1 VTANLDEL
9 LARARQHDPEA
20 ARALAD
26 LVEERLLRRRGGDRQ
41 ADHRRRRDEAIRAL
55 ARLTGYDRSAERQAR
70 DLGQRLARY
79 RPMPGETSPDR
90 ILIQDH
96 RQGAWR
102 AAAGS
107 ASAVVVNDDLVLRV
121 GPTKASLSP
130 SQAFTLAEQLIR
142 DATRAIIVEKAD
154 RAAVLDT
161 LRARDRSAR

>member
-1 VTANLDEL
+1 MIDVADL
-9 LARARQHDPEA
+9 LARARQHEHDPEA

-55 ARLTGYDRSAERQAR
+55 ARLTGNDRSVERQAR
-70 DLGQRLARY
+70 DLAQRLARY
-79 RPMPGETSPDR
+79 R
-90 ILIQDH
+90 
-96 RQGAWR
+96 
-102 AAAGS
+102 
-107 ASAVVVNDDLVLRV
+107 
-121 GPTKASLSP
+121 

-142 DATRAIIVEKAD
+142 DATRAIIVEEAD